1 MRVLVVDDD
10 KLNLKFAD
18 GYLKTYFNDYTGIL
32 CQNPKDVIGI
42 LETEAIDIL
51 LLDIIMPEMS
61 GIQVLRNVR
70 DIDAFND
77 IQIIMLTSLDDK
89 ESLKSCFE
97 YGANDYIQKPI
108 EIIEFKARVSAAART
123 RANTRML
130 REMLEVVKGQNEELK
145 IANKLLEDAQFH
157 LVQSRKMSNIGELA
171 AGIGYEIN
179 QPIEKAYLNL
189 QLLAEYCEKVRK
201 GEFNEENFEE
211 VSSMI
216 DSSKD
221 ALEMVSQ
228 IIQSLLNLSWAK
240 AKNEYGNC
248 DIENLINQI
257 IIVIANEAKDSVD
270 ITKEIEKLPEI
281 WANSSQLG
289 QVFLN
294 VMLNGIEAIR
304 KQYREDRGHIHIN
317 AYKESEFVCIRIS
330 DNGPGINNEN
340 LEKIFNPLYTTKAS
354 QRGTG
359 LGLIISYDIIV
370 NKHGGEIEAQS
381 EENQGTSFLIRLPIK
396 KG

>member
-32 CQNPKDVIGI
+32 CQRPQDVIGI

-61 GIQVLRNVR
+61 GIEVLRNVR

-157 LVQSRKMSNIGELA
+157 LVQSRKMSNIGEIA

-189 QLLAEYCEKVRK
+189 QQLANYCEKVKK
-201 GEFNEENFEE
+201 GEFEEGNFEE
-211 VSSMI
+211 VRLII

-221 ALEMVSQ
+221 SLEKVSQ

-240 AKNEYGNC
+240 AKNEYDIC
-248 DIENLINQI
+248 DIESLINQI

-270 ITKEIEKLPEI
+270 ITKEIDKLPEI

-317 AYKESEFVCIRIS
+317 AYKESEYVCIRIS

-359 LGLIISYDIIV
+359 LGLSISYDIIV

-381 EENQGTSFLIRLPIK
+381 EENQGSSFLIRLPIK